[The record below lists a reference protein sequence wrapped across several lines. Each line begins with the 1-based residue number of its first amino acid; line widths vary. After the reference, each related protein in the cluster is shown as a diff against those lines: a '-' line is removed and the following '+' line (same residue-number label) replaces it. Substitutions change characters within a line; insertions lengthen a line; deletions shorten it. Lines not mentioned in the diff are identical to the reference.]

1 MKVGD
6 LVGNTVTLET
16 GIIVNIKKSDFG
28 HRKLD
33 LVRVWYFSL
42 EGRRFE
48 TRSKNLVV
56 ISERKD

>member
-16 GIIVNIKKSDFG
+16 GIIVNIKKSNFE

-33 LVRVWYFSL
+33 LVRVWYFSS

-56 ISERKD
+56 ISKKSS

>member
-42 EGRRFE
+42 GGRHLE

-56 ISERKD
+56 INESR

>member
-6 LVGNTVTLET
+6 LVGNTVTLQT
-16 GIIVNIKKSDFG
+16 GIIVNIKKSNFG

-33 LVRVWYFSL
+33 LIRYFSL
-42 EGRRFE
+42 EGRHFE

-56 ISERKD
+56 ISESR

>member
-1 MKVGD
+1 MKVVD

-16 GIIVNIKKSDFG
+16 GIVVNIKKSDFG

-33 LVRVWYFSL
+33 LVRVWYFSS

-56 ISERKD
+56 ISKKRS